1 MVFSGGL
8 CPVRDREMGGSMAR
22 IRRTAGREFSQ
33 ASRKTAWLIA
43 VYIRLSREDG
53 NDESLSVT
61 NQKKII
67 GEYLETFFEG
77 EFMLVDYYIDDG
89 LTGTDYDRPDF
100 QRMIHDMEAGKV
112 NCIICKNL
120 SRMFRNYSD
129 QGYFLEKVFP
139 MHKVRFITVSDPK
152 VDSYLH
158 PETLQGLE
166 IPINGLMNDRFAA
179 KTSLDV
185 RATFATKRR
194 KGEFIGA
201 FAPYGYKKNPENKNA
216 LMIDEEA
223 AEVVRNIYRWFVYE
237 GMSKNGI
244 ARRLNDLGIPS
255 PAAYKKSKGLN
266 FCCPQRGNNDGLWSP
281 GSVTAVLRNKMYLGI
296 MVQGKQTV
304 ISYKVHERQIVP
316 EEDWYMVPDTHEP
329 IIEAELF
336 KKAADLQTRD
346 TRTGPSGK
354 RLYILS
360 GFIRCGDCRKA
371 MTRQKTKNIVYYYC
385 RTFREKSKKACAKHT
400 IREETVIK
408 AVLAA
413 IQLQISLVGSI
424 DEVVEKICK
433 SPALVNE
440 STGLAAMLR
449 LRQKEWEKVI
459 GIADGLYGDWKSG
472 ELSKE
477 EYIRLK
483 QKYSSQA
490 DQLEI
495 IIQNIQAECQAMEK
509 EGAKSDPY
517 LDYFLKHK
525 NIKELNSGILV
536 SLVKNIYIY
545 RSGEISIEF
554 NFADRH
560 RGVGGGGA

>member
-1 MVFSGGL
+1 
-8 CPVRDREMGGSMAR
+8 MAR

-304 ISYKVHERQIVP
+304 I
-316 EEDWYMVPDTHEP
+316 
-329 IIEAELF
+329 
-336 KKAADLQTRD
+336 RD
-346 TRTGPSGK
+346 
-354 RLYILS
+354 
-360 GFIRCGDCRKA
+360 RK
-371 MTRQKTKNIVYYYC
+371 
-385 RTFREKSKKACAKHT
+385 S
-400 IREETVIK
+400 
-408 AVLAA
+408 
-413 IQLQISLVGSI
+413 
-424 DEVVEKICK
+424 VV
-433 SPALVNE
+433 
-440 STGLAAMLR
+440 
-449 LRQKEWEKVI
+449 
-459 GIADGLYGDWKSG
+459 
-472 ELSKE
+472 
-477 EYIRLK
+477 
-483 QKYSSQA
+483 
-490 DQLEI
+490 
-495 IIQNIQAECQAMEK
+495 
-509 EGAKSDPY
+509 
-517 LDYFLKHK
+517 
-525 NIKELNSGILV
+525 
-536 SLVKNIYIY
+536 
-545 RSGEISIEF
+545 
-554 NFADRH
+554 
-560 RGVGGGGA
+560 